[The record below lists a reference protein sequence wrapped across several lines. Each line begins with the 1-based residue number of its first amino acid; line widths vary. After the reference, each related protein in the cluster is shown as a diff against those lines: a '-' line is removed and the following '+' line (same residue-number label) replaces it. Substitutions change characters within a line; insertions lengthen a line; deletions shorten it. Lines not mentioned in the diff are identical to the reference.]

1 MNVKKGDTVQV
12 LSGEDKGKTGEVLQV
27 MPRSERVLVEGIN
40 FVEKHMRKT
49 EDNPNGGVVS
59 REAPIHVSN
68 VKVQE

>member
-68 VKVQE
+68 LKVQE

>member
-68 VKVQE
+68 VKVPE